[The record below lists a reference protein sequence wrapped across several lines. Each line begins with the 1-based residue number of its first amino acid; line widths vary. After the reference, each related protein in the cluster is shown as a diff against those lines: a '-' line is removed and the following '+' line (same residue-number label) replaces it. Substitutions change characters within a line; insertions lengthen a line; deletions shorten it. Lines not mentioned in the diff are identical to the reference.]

1 MKGKGPGSAVKIGVI
16 RSWGQPIGNK
26 FSFGSKVLSSINFNE
41 NTVKYLKTE
50 KDLISNVQSM
60 SFQTMRKDCI
70 AIKESFN
77 L

>member
-26 FSFGSKVLSSINFNE
+26 FSFGSKVLSSINFHE
-41 NTVKYLKTE
+41 KYFK
-50 KDLISNVQSM
+50 IFGN
-60 SFQTMRKDCI
+60 RKRSYFECPKYELPKHAERLYCDQG
-70 AIKESFN
+70 E